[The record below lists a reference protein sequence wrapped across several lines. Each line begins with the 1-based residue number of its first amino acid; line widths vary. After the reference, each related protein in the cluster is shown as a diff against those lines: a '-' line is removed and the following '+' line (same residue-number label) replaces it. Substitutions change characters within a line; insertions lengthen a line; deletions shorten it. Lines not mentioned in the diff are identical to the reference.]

1 MIDDIVEMIFKE
13 ARARDPQYPI
23 DEIKEVMRILQICVD
38 QAVSVHLAQHPVFD
52 RDKKPSHQWRFSKDR
67 KPA

>member
-1 MIDDIVEMIFKE
+1 MIDDIVQKIFEE
-13 ARARDPQYPI
+13 ARLREGKDLV
-23 DEIKEVMRILQICVD
+23 EEVNEVMRILQICVD